1 MILALFYLLPSIL
14 GSQSIS
20 TCQPTHDF
28 LILSIYLTVLFPL
41 TLLIYLIVVLFPPI
55 AHLFD
60 CCMFIDSSILI
71 AFIVLLEWN
80 GLVVLVV
87 DGSRFYS

>member
-1 MILALFYLLPSIL
+1 MTLALLYLLPAIL

-28 LILSIYLTVLFPL
+28 L
-41 TLLIYLIVVLFPPI
+41 TLPIYLIVVFPLTLIIYLIVVFPPT

-71 AFIVLLEWN
+71 GPTVFLEWN
-80 GLVVLVV
+80 GMVVLVV
-87 DGSRFYS
+87 DGSRFHS